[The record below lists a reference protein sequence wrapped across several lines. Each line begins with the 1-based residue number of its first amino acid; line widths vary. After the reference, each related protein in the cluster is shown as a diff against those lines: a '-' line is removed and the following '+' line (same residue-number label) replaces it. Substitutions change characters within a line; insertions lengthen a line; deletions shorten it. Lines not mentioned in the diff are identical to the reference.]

1 MRNQEAL
8 FSLNG
13 PLGRRFVHGASTVSR
28 WHGAYESFTD
38 IRRCFLTRA
47 GVVFWVVSAI
57 AFLAACDAVAREDPA
72 STDRDTWVAKV
83 ALDTPAVAPLSIPPL
98 LEPTIENGVSNYGL
112 TIGTSRH
119 DYEQA
124 RMTDTYSYNGMSV
137 LGPTLRLRTGDSVV
151 ISVTNE
157 LDETTTTHW
166 HGADVP
172 AEDDGGPHSLIE
184 PGKTWVADFDVIQP
198 AATLWYHPHA
208 HGSTAEHVYRGG
220 AGLIII
226 EDDNPAAATLP
237 ATYGVD
243 DIPVII
249 QDRDFTEDGQLDFA
263 IDQDDDGNLY
273 ATLTVNGTINPFVEV
288 PQGLVRLRLLNGSQ
302 ARIYH
307 LGVEGANM
315 TKIASD
321 GGYLASPVTLDQLVL
336 APGDRAEIIVDV
348 GMESIALVDR
358 TLGRVLE
365 LRPNGSALG
374 THEIPNKLT
383 TIDRISESE
392 IKIDRS
398 FHMGDVRNFW
408 EFDARWA
415 INGVQFDMNRIDFT
429 VQLGDVERWTLSS
442 DDGQHVFH
450 PHQILFQILAINGEP
465 PPPEESGWEDSVLVN
480 DDREVVVAARF
491 NTYAAEDIPYMFHCH
506 ILDHEDLGMMGQFLI
521 FDE

>member
-1 MRNQEAL
+1 MIKISVAVGIL
-8 FSLNG
+8 
-13 PLGRRFVHGASTVSR
+13 V
-28 WHGAYESFTD
+28 
-38 IRRCFLTRA
+38 
-47 GVVFWVVSAI
+47 
-57 AFLAACDAVAREDPA
+57 LAALLAGCSAVERIQV
-72 STDRDTWVAKV
+72 DTA
-83 ALDTPAVAPLSIPPL
+83 AVAPLSIPPL
-98 LEPTIENGVSNYGL
+98 LGPTIENGVSHYEL
-112 TIGTSRH
+112 TIGTAQH
-119 DYEQA
+119 DYKQA
-124 RMTDTYSYNGMSV
+124 RMTDTYSYNDTSV

-208 HGSTAEHVYRGG
+208 HGSTAEHVYRGA

-263 IDQDDDGNLY
+263 IDGGDEGNLDGV
-273 ATLTVNGTINPFVEV
+273 LTVNGTLNPYVET
-288 PQGLVRLRLLNGSQ
+288 PTGLVRLRLLNGSQ
-302 ARIYH
+302 ARIYD
-307 LGVEGANM
+307 LSVEGANM

-321 GGYLASPVTLDQLVL
+321 GGYLTSPVVLNQLVL
-336 APGDRAEIIVDV
+336 APGDRAEIIVNV
-348 GMESIALVDR
+348 GEESAALVDSAF
-358 TLGRVLE
+358 GRVLE
-365 LRPNGSALG
+365 LRPNGSASG
-374 THEIPNKLT
+374 TGMLPDELA
-383 TIDRISESE
+383 TIERISESE
-392 IKIDRS
+392 ITVDRS

-408 EFDARWA
+408 EFDPSWA
-415 INGVQFDMNRIDFT
+415 INGVQFDMNRIDVT
-429 VQLGDVERWTLSS
+429 VQLGDTERWTLSS
-442 DDGQHVFH
+442 DDGEHVFH
-450 PHQILFQILAINGEP
+450 PHQIQFQILAINGEP

-480 DDREVVVAARF
+480 ADREVVIAARF
-491 NTYAAEDIPYMFHCH
+491 HTYAAEDIPYMFHCH

-521 FDE
+521 VE